1 MNFHGRK
8 EPTSLIT
15 LGQRKLHAQKR
26 KSAVTLYKD
35 RRKTGSNRD
44 LPAPYETVTHASVRD
59 DWDTGAHKSDPGQGL
74 CCQDNQVMES

>member
-1 MNFHGRK
+1 MDFHGHK

-26 KSAVTLYKD
+26 KSAIIVYKD
-35 RRKTGSNRD
+35 SRKTSSNRD
-44 LPAPYETVTHASVRD
+44 LPARCETVTHVSVRD
-59 DWDTGAHKSDPGQGL
+59 DWDTDAHKSDPGQGL